1 MKEAFDWLS
10 RIIDSCQHPF
20 HMDCAKKLLECFKDR
35 FGETSDEYHALLEQV
50 NAKDPMI
57 IV

>member
-1 MKEAFDWLS
+1 MKEAYDWLS

-20 HMDCAKKLLECFKDR
+20 HMDCAKKLMECFRER
-35 FGETSDEYHALLEQV
+35 FGDSSDEFHLLLEQV
-50 NAKDPMI
+50 NAKEPMI

>member
-1 MKEAFDWLS
+1 MREAFDWLS

-20 HMDCAKKLLECFKDR
+20 HMDCAKKLLECFKER
-35 FGETSDEYHALLEQV
+35 FGDTSAEYHQLLELV
-50 NAKDPMI
+50 NKKDPLI